1 MSMRPAPTINPKTVE
16 AQFNELRSA
25 NAKHLQASGVQTA
38 SPAVSQSEAKLTMAD
53 LTETERAVATLGVDP
68 SALKPIGW
76 MNSAHFDTLLQANA
90 LDGDLARRL
99 EAYRHVSAGGN

>member
-1 MSMRPAPTINPKTVE
+1 MSMRPAPTSNPKTVE

-25 NAKHLQASGVQTA
+25 NAKHLQASVVQTA
-38 SPAVSQSEAKLTMAD
+38 SLSQSEAKLTMAD

-76 MNSAHFDTLLQANA
+76 MNSAHFECLLQANA